1 VALAWWGVT
10 APPAR
15 VIKHFAFVEK
25 ETPPLPT
32 SRANLISCGDDDHR
46 RGSER
51 DLPEHLK
58 NLVLV
63 FRIERRFRLVE
74 EAAADA
80 SRLALA

>member
-1 VALAWWGVT
+1 MA
-10 APPAR
+10 
-15 VIKHFAFVEK
+15 
-25 ETPPLPT
+25 
-32 SRANLISCGDDDHR
+32 RANLISCGDDDHR

-74 EAAADA
+74 EASADA